1 MKDLSDKTKVEIMLG
16 KLVIMIIQSAMAM
29 GALLMA
35 IWLVGHLFNFIVAHT
50 WAFIILGIIDL
61 VLFIKMIIS
70 NT

>member
-1 MKDLSDKTKVEIMLG
+1 MKNLSDKTKVEIMLG
-16 KLVIMIIQSAMAM
+16 KLVILVIQSVIAM

-35 IWLVGHLFNFIVAHT
+35 IWLIGHLFNFIIAHT